1 MRITVQ
7 NGSDFQMWTTI
18 DSESAS
24 GGSFNQLGPSSR
36 VSRKIVELMMPHSGL
51 SMKRNDRMVGIDG
64 RAQGRMKTMSSAL
77 IHHRGWMKK
86 PDSFNA
92 RSIFTFTTMARK
104 SVVLTTD
111 RVKIEAF
118 RRASWV
124 VEWRA
129 IHRP

>member
-18 DSESAS
+18 ASESAS

-51 SMKRNDRMVGIDG
+51 SMKRNERMVGIDG

-77 IHHRGWMKK
+77 IHHRGWIKK

-92 RSIFTFTTMARK
+92 RSIFTFTAIARK
-104 SVVLTTD
+104 NAVLTTE
-111 RVKIEAF
+111 RVKIGSLK
-118 RRASWV
+118 RA
-124 VEWRA
+124 A
-129 IHRP
+129 